1 MSYEFYEFYIAPED
15 YEKAK
20 ERGIKPDLLEKR
32 VRTLAWTK
40 EKAIVTPPQLKNR
53 VERRWVEKAER
64 NGICYSTFMY
74 RVNQLGWEQEQAAKT
89 PLANRQEQARNARD
103 RHGKY
108 PVEIL
113 EQAARQGIS
122 YSTFRSR
129 VSRGWTLEEAASKPV
144 MSASEIG
151 QQTVEKLGIRLMKS

>member
-1 MSYEFYEFYIAPED
+1 MSYEFYIAPEE
-15 YEKAK
+15 YEMAK
-20 ERGIKPDLLEKR
+20 ERGIEPTLLEKR

-40 EKAIVTPPQLKNR
+40 EKALVTPPQLKNR
-53 VERRWVEKAER
+53 VERRWVEMAER

-74 RVNQLGWEQEQAAKT
+74 RVNQLGWEQEQAATT
-89 PLANRQEQARNARD
+89 PLADRHAQARNARGQ
-103 RHGKY
+103 RVKY

-129 VSRGWTLEEAASKPV
+129 VIRGWTLEEAATKPV

-151 QQTVEKLGIRLMKS
+151 QQTVEKLSIRLLKS